1 MSNPEW
7 GMKRICP
14 NCGTRYYD
22 FQKDPPACPVC
33 STVYDPEA
41 LLKSR
46 RTRSSV
52 VDEPA
57 PKKKTA
63 AKIVE
68 PDEIP
73 ELAAED
79 DEIDTAID
87 DEDIDVEEPDAV
99 EADDADALIEE
110 DDDDLGEEIEEI
122 GVDEPNKL
130 LVSGI
135 LCR

>member
-22 FQKDPPACPVC
+22 FQKEPPVCPVC
-33 STVYDPEA
+33 GTVYDPEA

-57 PKKKTA
+57 PKKKAA
-63 AKIVE
+63 AKVAE
-68 PDEIP
+68 EIP
-73 ELAAED
+73 ELATED

-87 DEDIDVEEPDAV
+87 DEDVDVDVEEAEDVV
-99 EADDADALIEE
+99 EADDDTLIEE
-110 DDDDLGEEIEEI
+110 DDDDLGGEIEEI
-122 GVDEPNKL
+122 GVEEPDEET
-130 LVSGI
+130 
-135 LCR
+135 

>member
-22 FQKDPPACPVC
+22 FQKNPPACPVC

-46 RTRSSV
+46 RSRTAV

-57 PKKKTA
+57 PKRKKA
-63 AKIVE
+63 AAVVGPDEELPDVADDLDPDVEADPETEDADIETPGAE
-68 PDEIP
+68 PDDDTLLEDD
-73 ELAAED
+73 ADDVD
-79 DEIDTAID
+79 DEI
-87 DEDIDVEEPDAV
+87 EEV
-99 EADDADALIEE
+99 
-110 DDDDLGEEIEEI
+110 EIE
-122 GVDEPNKL
+122 GDE
-130 LVSGI
+130 S
-135 LCR
+135 

>member
-1 MSNPEW
+1 
-7 GMKRICP
+7 MKRICP

-33 STVYDPEA
+33 GTVYDPEA

-57 PKKKTA
+57 PKKKAA
-63 AKIVE
+63 AKAVE

-73 ELAAED
+73 ELTAGD

-87 DEDIDVEEPDAV
+87 DEEVEEGEDVV
-99 EADDADALIEE
+99 EADDDTLIEE

-122 GVDEPNKL
+122 GVDEPEEET
-130 LVSGI
+130 
-135 LCR
+135 